1 MQESELSHWK
11 NEFYELWPAMVALSN
26 PAVTPVI
33 RATGDDDCAYHN
45 VATCPDCGGGLL
57 RLGTCCTC
65 PSCGLEACGI

>member
-1 MQESELSHWK
+1 MQESNLSHCN
-11 NEFYELWPAMVALSN
+11 NEFYELWPAMAAISKQAAA
-26 PAVTPVI
+26 AVITT
-33 RATGDDDCAYHN
+33 AGDDDYAYYN